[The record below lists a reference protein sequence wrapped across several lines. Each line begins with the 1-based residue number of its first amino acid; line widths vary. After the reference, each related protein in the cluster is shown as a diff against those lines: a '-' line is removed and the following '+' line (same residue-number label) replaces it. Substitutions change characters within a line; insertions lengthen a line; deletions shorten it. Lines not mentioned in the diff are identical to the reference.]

1 MRCFNCLADDYSNKC
16 NVCGSVNANIN
27 KNTTALSPGSTLDDR
42 YFIGRVLGQGGFG
55 ITYIAF
61 DEILGGVVAIKEH
74 YPKAIVDRTKDGSVI
89 ASNTKEFNLGLK
101 KFTEEAK
108 AVAKFKNH
116 PNIVSVLSYMRSN
129 NTAYMVMEYI
139 QGKTVKDIL
148 VGGKKLPVK
157 DALQVI
163 HQVLDG
169 IGVCHNSRLIHRDL
183 TPDNIYITTQGGVKI
198 LDFGSARET
207 VDGGDNEFTQV
218 LKKSYAPVEQFQQG
232 QSQGPWT
239 DIYSIGASLYR
250 MLIGKP
256 PELNSVDRLL
266 NDTLKS
272 PLKSANLKDWNQ
284 SLDDALMKAMAVRPE
299 LRYQHVDEFRVDL
312 LNGLDSLETFNKV
325 SPKSSSE
332 SKTAKPKV
340 NTAKQSER
348 KNKSYIPLVGSIAAA
363 VLIGILAILNT
374 GSGDSNQAVVINAP
388 SVNNST
394 SNQEKNE
401 IAKIE
406 SKTIAPP
413 AGRPTPPDIPNFN
426 EAIIKPNVK
435 AQPTLATLTVSPS
448 NAKIF
453 INNKLLA
460 DNQLNLDKVSGKS
473 INLKIIAPGYR
484 TLESNEIISQ
494 NKTFY
499 LQKYQ
504 LPSVNL
510 YSLLLNYFE
519 APSGTNSSLLKQE
532 IKKDYSSFEGISK
545 LPDILNGDLKL
556 SRELDFLSDNG
567 DYEAEF
573 LLLILN
579 LSDNK
584 AQNDESSIIGLENLG
599 KNYPLANIMLASYK
613 GCLIIS
619 NSSCNTK
626 QALKHLPKNTP
637 ELSNLLEAMFLVKEK
652 RFIEAETKLQVV
664 RESSSV
670 VSNLKG
676 EILFGKGKTQEAKA
690 YFRKAYSQ
698 DVLTNTSAHINLAF
712 TVDSEKERN
721 KLINEA
727 VSQGSLR
734 AKKILPYIS
743 FNEDKNSFAALVQPL
758 MSVNQSEA
766 NMLLALYEYNKDP
779 KNLNAVRKHTK
790 LCKQNVNCK
799 ILDSLINTQ
808 SSNISTTDLRD
819 VNLLPELKAQAH
831 LKLGKVLLSKNSSQS
846 IPHFIEAKKLG
857 SQDSIAVLCYAY
869 AFIERNDAK
878 ALSECESGY
887 AAGIKDPLLL
897 NTLSHMYSS
906 SDIFKSIKRDDY
918 SKMKSLLTESCNLG
932 SGGACCNLSKYE
944 KNSSLKKKYSAKAKE
959 SGVRQCST

>member
-1 MRCFNCLADDYSNKC
+1 MRCFSCLADNYSNKC
-16 NVCGSVNANIN
+16 NVCGSVNANI
-27 KNTTALSPGSTLDDR
+27 KTNTTALPPGSTLDDR

-74 YPKAIVDRTKDGSVI
+74 YPKAIVDRAKDGSVI
-89 ASNTKEFNLGLK
+89 ASNTKEFNQGLK

-116 PNIVSVLSYMRSN
+116 PNIVSVLSYMRSK

-148 VGGKKLPVK
+148 MGGKKLPVK

-169 IGVCHNSRLIHRDL
+169 IGVCHNARLIHRDL

-256 PELNSVDRLL
+256 PALNSVDRLL

-272 PLKSANLKDWNQ
+272 PLKSGNLTDWNQ

-312 LNGLDSLETFNKV
+312 LNALDSLETFNKV
-325 SPKSSSE
+325 APKSSSQP
-332 SKTAKPKV
+332 KPAKPKANNV
-340 NTAKQSER
+340 KKSESM
-348 KNKSYIPLVGSIAAA
+348 NKPYIPLVGSIAAA
-363 VLIGILAILNT
+363 VLIGIVAILNT
-374 GSGDSNQAVVINAP
+374 SSGDSNQAVVINAP
-388 SVNNST
+388 SVNKST
-394 SNQEKNE
+394 SYQERSENIRNTPANE
-401 IAKIE
+401 R
-406 SKTIAPP
+406 PP
-413 AGRPTPPDIPNFN
+413 SPDVPNFN
-426 EAIIKPNVK
+426 EVIIKPNVK
-435 AQPTLATLTVSPS
+435 AQPTIATLSVNPS

-453 INNKLLA
+453 IDNKLLTY
-460 DNQLNLDKVSGKS
+460 NQLNLDKVSGKS
-473 INLKIIAPGYR
+473 INLKIVAPGYK
-484 TLESNEIISQ
+484 TLESIEIISQ
-494 NKTFY
+494 NKTFN

-504 LPSVNL
+504 PPSVNL
-510 YSLLLNYFE
+510 YSLLLNYLE
-519 APSGTNSSLLKQE
+519 APSGTNASLLKQN
-532 IKKDYSSFEGISK
+532 IKKDYSSFAGISK

-556 SRELDFLSDNG
+556 SRELDFLSENG

-579 LSDNK
+579 LLDNK
-584 AQNDESSIIGLENLG
+584 AQNDEASIKGLENLG

-613 GCLIIS
+613 GCLISS
-619 NSSCNTK
+619 NSACNTK
-626 QALKHLPKNTP
+626 QALKYLPKNTS
-637 ELSNLLEAMFLVKEK
+637 LSNLLEAMLLVREK
-652 RFIEAETKLQVV
+652 RFTEAETKLLVV
-664 RESSSV
+664 RDSSSV
-670 VSNLKG
+670 VSNLRG

-690 YFRKAYSQ
+690 YFRTAYSQ
-698 DVLTNTSAHINLAF
+698 DALTNTSAHINLAF
-712 TVDSEKERN
+712 IVDSEKERN
-721 KLINEA
+721 ELINEA

-743 FNEDKNSFAALVQPL
+743 FNKDKNAFIDLVQPL

-799 ILDSLINTQ
+799 ILDSLLTPQ
-808 SSNISTTDLRD
+808 SSNISPTDLRD

-831 LKLGKVLLSKNSSQS
+831 LRLGKILLSKDSSQS

-906 SDIFKSIKRDDY
+906 SDIFKSINRNDT

-944 KNSSLKKKYSAKAKE
+944 KNSSLKKKYLTKAKE